1 MIKEIYVKD
10 LKPHPLN
17 AEYYD
22 NENCDNEKLRKS
34 LRNCYDKKGIPNRE
48 AVQVDKNNV
57 IYSGHRRWE
66 SCKEE
71 DIPILKCEII
81 EHTFDPDCLTD
92 IKKKKTEKQI
102 LEDYNEP
109 GVKRN
114 EYAWNVIIK
123 KYGSDNLDNEFETG
137 KLFNGEQRNKW
148 CAKRTDKTPKEF
160 KDMVDVVYKYDR
172 YDLVEKVES
181 GEYSVRDALNEASQ
195 KEPEEKL
202 KTNPDEIDLIKH
214 FNENKEQVEGLK
226 KYGIDFFNNI
236 KKLTMGDTPVILD
249 EHIGWEDF
257 TISGILSH
265 TFMSATCKSFM
276 DNGFFAISPRSEP
289 GLTDVRIL
297 KQGNKVLTKKGYHPL
312 RAEIKCA
319 ELKGDGYKTKIYG
332 GGGSHRMEPHTFI
345 IAIHD
350 NDGERLMLLATK
362 MTKEDWIRKGKG
374 NSAKYEMPMSYWAE
388 NHFDNKD
395 DWVCLHGGIY
405 KDKRGVLKI
414 QCMPV

>member
-1 MIKEIYVKD
+1 MIKEINVKE

-34 LRNCYDKKGIPNRE
+34 LRNCYDKKGTPNRE

-57 IYSGHRRWE
+57 IFSGHRRWE

-71 DIPILKCEII
+71 EIPILKCEVI
-81 EHTFDPDCLTD
+81 EHTFDPKCLTD
-92 IKKKKTEKQI
+92 INLKKIEKQI

-114 EYAWNVIIK
+114 EYAWNVILK
-123 KYGSDNLDNEFETG
+123 KYISDNLDNELLTG
-137 KLFNGEQRNKW
+137 KPFNGSQRNFW
-148 CAKRTDKTPKEF
+148 CAKRTESKPNEF
-160 KDMVDVVYKYDR
+160 KDMVDVVNKYNR

-181 GEYSVRDALNEASQ
+181 GEYSVKDAINEASQ

-202 KTNPDEIDLIKH
+202 KTNPDDIDLIKY
-214 FNENKEQVEGLK
+214 FKDNKKQVEGLK
-226 KYGIDFFNNI
+226 KYAINALDDFKKI
-236 KKLTMGDTPVILD
+236 KMGDTPFILD
-249 EHIGWEDF
+249 KDIGWEDF
-257 TISGILSH
+257 TISELLSH

-276 DNGFFAISPRSEP
+276 DNGFFAVSPRSEP

-297 KQGNKVLTKKGYHPL
+297 KQGDKVLTKKGYHPL

-319 ELKGDGYKTKIYG
+319 ELKGDGYKTKIYAG
-332 GGGSHRMEPHTFI
+332 GGAHRMEPHVFI

-362 MTKEDWIRKGKG
+362 MTKEDWIKKGKG
-374 NSAKYEMPMSYWAE
+374 KSAMNVMPMSYWAE

-395 DWVCLHGGIY
+395 DWECLHGSIY

>member
-1 MIKEIYVKD
+1 
-10 LKPHPLN
+10 
-17 AEYYD
+17 
-22 NENCDNEKLRKS
+22 
-34 LRNCYDKKGIPNRE
+34 
-48 AVQVDKNNV
+48 
-57 IYSGHRRWE
+57 
-66 SCKEE
+66 
-71 DIPILKCEII
+71 
-81 EHTFDPDCLTD
+81 
-92 IKKKKTEKQI
+92 
-102 LEDYNEP
+102 
-109 GVKRN
+109 
-114 EYAWNVIIK
+114 
-123 KYGSDNLDNEFETG
+123 
-137 KLFNGEQRNKW
+137 
-148 CAKRTDKTPKEF
+148 
-160 KDMVDVVYKYDR
+160 MVDVVYKYDR

-202 KTNPDEIDLIKH
+202 KTNPDDMDLIKY
-214 FNENKEQVEGLK
+214 FKDNKEAVESLK
-226 KYGIDFFNNI
+226 KYGTDFFNKI

-374 NSAKYEMPMSYWAE
+374 NSAKYEMPMSYCAE